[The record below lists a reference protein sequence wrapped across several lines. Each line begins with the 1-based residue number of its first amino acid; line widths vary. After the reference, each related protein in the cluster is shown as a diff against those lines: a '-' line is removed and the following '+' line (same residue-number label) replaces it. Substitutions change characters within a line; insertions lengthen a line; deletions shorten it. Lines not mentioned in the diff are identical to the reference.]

1 MIFVLGEETS
11 LRRVLAFLLRLG
23 DVSVHTESR
32 NWVANLAVSR
42 KLPRKDP
49 SDLRDVF
56 NGVLEIARSTF

>member
-1 MIFVLGEETS
+1 MISVLGEETF
-11 LRRVLAFLLRLG
+11 LRRVLEFLLRLG
-23 DVSVHTESR
+23 DVSVHTGPC

>member
-1 MIFVLGEETS
+1 MISVLGEETF

-23 DVSVHTESR
+23 DVSVHTEPC

-42 KLPRKDP
+42 KPPRKDP
-49 SDLRDVF
+49 RDLRDVF